1 MMEREPGRKLN
12 GFSTDDGFFV
22 QGVRSFEEVD
32 SAAREALRRL
42 RGGEKGLAVHRNC
55 GTTIVAANLL
65 AAVFFLAAL
74 GLGLYL
80 GWPLYLM
87 IVGSVVLALVLRVP
101 LSLVLQRFVT
111 TDSDLSNAEV
121 GWVERANPADL
132 KGGIV
137 GFLLAIVHRQGA
149 RLPHRPRGR
158 RDHPRRRRG
167 GQVEGSL
174 RLQCVSQPQNRV
186 PWQSTSRRPPRLTL
200 ATYRGNSERS
210 DLRVAG
216 PALLRGELGRT
227 GATWHQRHGTR
238 DGTSRVEQGVIAAP
252 RPPLLSRL
260 LDGTRLLN
268 RTRCLDGALDG
279 ARGLDRTR
287 LLNTDL
293 GLDAGRLSPRG
304 DPDPESDD
312 RCEDECGDPENP
324 LSA

>member
-1 MMEREPGRKLN
+1 MALVFVLLVALFVVVFLFVLPILFSLQAVGSLFVYPRQLKAIIGNKILRRNHALEHATIVVMMEREPGRKLN

-65 AAVFFLAAL
+65 AAAFFLAAL

-111 TDSDLSNAEV
+111 TDSDLTNAEV

-137 GFLLAIVHRQGA
+137 GFLLASSTVRVRVFHTDPEAVEII
-149 RLPHRPRGR
+149 
-158 RDHPRRRRG
+158 RD
-167 GQVEGSL
+167 
-174 RLQCVSQPQNRV
+174 
-186 PWQSTSRRPPRLTL
+186 
-200 ATYRGNSERS
+200 
-210 DLRVAG
+210 
-216 PALLRGELGRT
+216 
-227 GATWHQRHGTR
+227 
-238 DGTSRVEQGVIAAP
+238 
-252 RPPLLSRL
+252 
-260 LDGTRLLN
+260 
-268 RTRCLDGALDG
+268 DGAVV
-279 ARGLDRTR
+279 R
-287 LLNTDL
+287 
-293 GLDAGRLSPRG
+293 
-304 DPDPESDD
+304 
-312 RCEDECGDPENP
+312 
-324 LSA
+324 